1 VGEASPGSDEPVE
14 DAGLH
19 LEREEAKIVRIEGG
33 MEPTLNRGKVD
44 RVIFHTGVVSFDE
57 QRPRANR
64 REQDEVP
71 VLRAT
76 FQNRLAS
83 LQVSM
88 DSRKANAPF
97 LVQGGEK
104 AKLREAAPCSPALAL
119 VIPTLREARNIRPL
133 MGRVRAA
140 LDPSGIAY
148 EVIVVD
154 DDSRDGIDEIVAEL
168 AQEDPRIRLVVRTSE
183 RGLAGAVLRG
193 WAESDAKLLAVMDA
207 DLQHPPEL
215 LPKLWAELD
224 RGADLVVG
232 SRYAIGGCMRGW
244 KLVRQ
249 LISRIAIWM
258 TLPVQRTGIRARDP
272 MSGFF
277 MVRRAC
283 IDRIELQKSGFK
295 ILLEILARAE
305 IRSVV
310 EVPFNFGRRYAGAS
324 KATVGV
330 AIDYVALLV
339 RLYRQKGRTPSE
351 AEREVAASSLRRGQ
365 EAVGS

>member
-1 VGEASPGSDEPVE
+1 
-14 DAGLH
+14 
-19 LEREEAKIVRIEGG
+19 
-33 MEPTLNRGKVD
+33 
-44 RVIFHTGVVSFDE
+44 
-57 QRPRANR
+57 
-64 REQDEVP
+64 
-71 VLRAT
+71 
-76 FQNRLAS
+76 
-83 LQVSM
+83 M
-88 DSRKANAPF
+88 DSRKLSPPIPMRS
-97 LVQGGEK
+97 GEK
-104 AKLREAAPCSPALAL
+104 ATVCEAIPCPPALAL

-140 LDPSGIAY
+140 LDPYDLAY

-168 AQEDPRIRLVVRTSE
+168 ASEDPRIRLIVRNNE

-193 WAESDAKLLAVMDA
+193 WAETDAHVLAVMDA

-215 LPKLWAELD
+215 LPKLWSELNA
-224 RGADLVVG
+224 GADLVVG
-232 SRYAIGGCMRGW
+232 SRYASGGCMRGW

-258 TLPVQRTGIRARDP
+258 TMPVQRAGIRARDP

-277 MVRRAC
+277 MVRRSC
-283 IDRIELQKSGFK
+283 IQRIGLQKSGFK

-310 EVPFNFGRRYAGAS
+310 EVPFTFGRRHAGAS
-324 KATVGV
+324 KATVRV

-339 RLYRQKGRTPSE
+339 RLYRQKGRTPSL
-351 AEREVAASSLRRGQ
+351 AESEVARAALRSGQ
-365 EAVGS
+365 EAVSS

>member
-1 VGEASPGSDEPVE
+1 
-14 DAGLH
+14 
-19 LEREEAKIVRIEGG
+19 
-33 MEPTLNRGKVD
+33 
-44 RVIFHTGVVSFDE
+44 
-57 QRPRANR
+57 
-64 REQDEVP
+64 
-71 VLRAT
+71 
-76 FQNRLAS
+76 
-83 LQVSM
+83 M
-88 DSRKANAPF
+88 DSRKKDAPVP
-97 LVQGGEK
+97 VQSGEK
-104 AKLREAAPCSPALAL
+104 TKPREAIPCSPALAL

-168 AQEDPRIRLVVRTSE
+168 ASEDPRIRLIVRTSE

-193 WAESDAKLLAVMDA
+193 WAESDANLLAVMDA

-232 SRYAIGGCMRGW
+232 SRYASGGCMRGW

-258 TLPVQRTGIRARDP
+258 TLPVQRAGIRARDP

-277 MVRRAC
+277 MVRRSC
-283 IDRIELQKSGFK
+283 IDRVELQKSGFK

-310 EVPFNFGRRYAGAS
+310 EVPFHLWAAPRGRQQGHGARGHRLCGAAGAAVPA
-324 KATVGV
+324 KGPDALRGRARNCRV
-330 AIDYVALLV
+330 A
-339 RLYRQKGRTPSE
+339 RL
-351 AEREVAASSLRRGQ
+351 ARGQ